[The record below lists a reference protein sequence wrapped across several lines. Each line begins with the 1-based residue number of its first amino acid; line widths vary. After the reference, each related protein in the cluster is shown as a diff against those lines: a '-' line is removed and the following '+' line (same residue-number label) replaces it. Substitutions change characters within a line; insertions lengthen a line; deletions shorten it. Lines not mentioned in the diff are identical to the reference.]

1 MRQPLCQSDTVLF
14 HIPTADHANQAK
26 NQSLAASVTIGME
39 IAEYGEQETQGV
51 SDSPLN
57 LLPGMEHTMALAVT
71 EAEPEKAIHPASC
84 YVDSETRWLYP
95 ACGDA
100 PALFHAA
107 DERRKLRAIHSA
119 LVVEDDPDISLALQ
133 DLLEFEG
140 LHVDCVPTC
149 RQAFAAIAQNTY
161 DVVLLDL
168 GLPDGDG
175 SSILE
180 HLQVSHPSLPV
191 IILTASNRD
200 LGPLPA
206 FARVTK
212 PWVKRD
218 LCSVV
223 HRALGTTS
231 ISVAR

>member
-1 MRQPLCQSDTVLF
+1 
-14 HIPTADHANQAK
+14 
-26 NQSLAASVTIGME
+26 
-39 IAEYGEQETQGV
+39 
-51 SDSPLN
+51 
-57 LLPGMEHTMALAVT
+57 MALAVT
-71 EAEPEKAIHPASC
+71 EAEPKKAIHPASC
-84 YVDSETRWLYP
+84 YLDPKTSWLYST
-95 ACGDA
+95 CGDA
-100 PALFHAA
+100 PELVHAT
-107 DERRKLRAIHSA
+107 DERGKLKTVHSA

-140 LHVDCVPTC
+140 LRVDCAPTC
-149 RQAFAAIAQNTY
+149 RQAFAAIAQNIY

-175 SSILE
+175 LSVLE
-180 HLQVSHPSLPV
+180 KIKVSRPSLPV

-212 PWVKRD
+212 PWVKRE
-218 LCSVV
+218 LCGVL

-231 ISVAR
+231 IPVAR

>member
-1 MRQPLCQSDTVLF
+1 
-14 HIPTADHANQAK
+14 
-26 NQSLAASVTIGME
+26 
-39 IAEYGEQETQGV
+39 
-51 SDSPLN
+51 
-57 LLPGMEHTMALAVT
+57 MEHTMALAVT

-84 YVDSETRWLYP
+84 YLDSETRWSYP

-100 PALFHAA
+100 PELFHAT
-107 DERRKLRAIHSA
+107 DERSKLRTVHSA

-140 LHVDCVPTC
+140 LHVECAQTC
-149 RQAFAAIAQNTY
+149 RQAFAAIAQKTY

-180 HLQVSHPSLPV
+180 HLQGSHPPLPV
-191 IILTASNRD
+191 SALTASNRE

-223 HRALGTTS
+223 HQALGTTP